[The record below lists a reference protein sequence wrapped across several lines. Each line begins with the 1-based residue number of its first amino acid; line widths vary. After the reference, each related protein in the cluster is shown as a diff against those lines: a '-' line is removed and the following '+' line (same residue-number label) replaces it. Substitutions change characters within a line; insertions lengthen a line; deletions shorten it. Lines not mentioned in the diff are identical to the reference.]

1 VLCDGTPPVRAIP
14 YRVPVAKDDR
24 MGEVGDR
31 GWVNVNEVGELEDE
45 AEVEVELPVPV
56 VLAKMA
62 LKPMEEEEVTS
73 ILLEFMCLKG
83 TVRGIVPI
91 PGRPVFVVTFEF
103 VAEVAV
109 PVRRG
114 KPSSL
119 VSTGL
124 SSSTLG
130 SASSTCI
137 ASESSGESDSAC
149 SSPSTIVV
157 FTPFSFS
164 YRFTLALP

>member
-24 MGEVGDR
+24 TGEVGDR
-31 GWVNVNEVGELEDE
+31 GCVNVNEVGELED

-62 LKPMEEEEVTS
+62 LNPMEEEEVTS